1 MTKVHESVHVLNFL
15 YNHKDYAILD
25 NAFSK
30 IMKSF
35 PKPIR
40 LETDSILQDG
50 NKSQNSDWERVV
62 LNLKED
68 GSRILKK
75 LVFSNNV
82 TYTFQ

>member
-1 MTKVHESVHVLNFL
+1 M
-15 YNHKDYAILD
+15 D
-25 NAFSK
+25 NAFSV

-35 PKPIR
+35 LEPVR
-40 LETDSILQDG
+40 LGTDSILQDG

>member
-1 MTKVHESVHVLNFL
+1 MESFL
-15 YNHKDYAILD
+15 E
-25 NAFSK
+25 
-30 IMKSF
+30 
-35 PKPIR
+35 PVR